1 MPINGE
7 VMPIEEPRRPR
18 VLAIDDSDLV
28 HRLLRARLRHER
40 IDLHSVHNAESGIKA
55 AQELQPEVILLDIDL
70 EDLDGFEVLARL
82 KADPKTRDLA
92 VIFVSAS
99 AETMD
104 RVRGLDLGAVD
115 FIGKPFDV
123 TELRARVRS
132 ALRTQRLLRMLSQR
146 AQLDGLTGLW
156 NRAHFD
162 ERLATELSGAI
173 RHGTQ
178 VSLILADLDR
188 FKNLNDTHG
197 HPFGDEVLEQAAAA
211 LSGGRAQ
218 DVACRYGGEEFA
230 VILPGTDIVEAMEV
244 AERHR
249 RGIEVISW
257 TDRPEVSIS
266 GSFGVADLSC
276 LPGPPTAEALIEVA
290 DTALYR
296 AKTNGRNQVV
306 RADSADWPRSIAS

>member
-1 MPINGE
+1 MSTD
-7 VMPIEEPRRPR
+7 EPKRPR

-40 IDLHSVHNAESGIKA
+40 IDLHSVQTAEEGIRVAK
-55 AQELQPEVILLDIDL
+55 ELVPEVILLDIDL
-70 EDLDGFEVLARL
+70 DDLDGFEVLARL
-82 KADPKTRDLA
+82 KADPKTRDIA

-115 FIGKPFDV
+115 FVGKPFDV

-156 NRAHFD
+156 NRAHLD
-162 ERLATELSGAI
+162 DRLASEVSGALRHGTELS
-173 RHGTQ
+173 
-178 VSLILADLDR
+178 LILCDLDR
-188 FKNLNDTHG
+188 FKSLNDTHG
-197 HPFGDEVLEQAAAA
+197 HPFGDEVLERTAAV
-211 LSGGRAQ
+211 LTSGRSQ

-230 VILPGTDIVEAMEV
+230 VILPGTGIKKAAEV

-249 RGIEVISW
+249 AGVEAIEW
-257 TDRPEVSIS
+257 LDRPGVRVS

-276 LPGPPTAEALIEVA
+276 IEGSASPEALISTA
-290 DTALYR
+290 DTALYQ
-296 AKTNGRNQVV
+296 AKTTGRNRVV
-306 RADSADWPRSIAS
+306 MADGASWPRSIAG

>member
-1 MPINGE
+1 MTT
-7 VMPIEEPRRPR
+7 EEPTRPK

-40 IDLHSVHNAESGIKA
+40 IDLHSVQTAEEGIRMA
-55 AQELQPEVILLDIDL
+55 RELTPEVILLDIDL

-82 KADPKTRDLA
+82 KADPSTRDIA

-115 FIGKPFDV
+115 FVGKPFDV

-132 ALRTQRLLRMLSQR
+132 ALRMQRLLRMLEQR

-156 NRAHFD
+156 NRAHLD
-162 ERLATELSGAI
+162 DRLAAEVSGSL
-173 RHGTQ
+173 RHGTP
-178 VSLILADLDR
+178 VSLILCDLDR
-188 FKNLNDTHG
+188 FKSLNDTHG
-197 HPFGDEVLEQAAAA
+197 HPFGDEVLERAASV
-211 LSGGRAQ
+211 LVGGRSQ

-230 VILPGTDIVEAMEV
+230 VILPGTTIKEAAEV

-249 RGIEVISW
+249 ADIERISW
-257 TDRPEVSIS
+257 SDRPGVRIS
-266 GSFGVADLSC
+266 ASFGVADLGC
-276 LPGPPTAEALIEVA
+276 IDGPASPEGLVETA
-290 DTALYR
+290 DRALYK
-296 AKTNGRNQVV
+296 AKTSGRNQVML
-306 RADSADWPRSIAS
+306 ADGAEWPRSIAG

>member
-1 MPINGE
+1 MPINGD
-7 VMPIEEPRRPR
+7 VMTIEEPRRPR

-55 AQELQPEVILLDIDL
+55 ARELQPDVILLDIDL

-82 KADPKTRDLA
+82 KADPDTRDLA

-162 ERLATELSGAI
+162 ERLASELSGAL

-188 FKNLNDTHG
+188 FKSLNDTHG
-197 HPFGDEVLEQAAAA
+197 HPFGDEVLERAAAA
-211 LSGGRAQ
+211 LGGGRAR

-230 VILPGTDIVEAMEV
+230 VILPGTDIGEAMEV

-249 RGIEVISW
+249 RSLEIISW

-276 LPGPPTAEALIEVA
+276 LPGPPTVESLVEVTDA
-290 DTALYR
+290 ALYR
-296 AKTNGRNQVV
+296 AKTDGRNRVV
-306 RADSADWPRSIAS
+306 RADSADWPRSIAG

>member
-1 MPINGE
+1 MR
-7 VMPIEEPRRPR
+7 IEEPRRPR

-40 IDLHSVHNAESGIKA
+40 IDLHSVHTAESGIKA
-55 AQELQPEVILLDIDL
+55 AQELQPDVILLDIDL

-82 KADPKTRDLA
+82 KADPRTRDLA

-132 ALRTQRLLRMLSQR
+132 ALRTQRLMKMLSQR

-162 ERLATELSGAI
+162 ERLAAEISGAL

-178 VSLILADLDR
+178 VSMILADLDR
-188 FKNLNDTHG
+188 FKSLNDNHG
-197 HPFGDEVLEQAAAA
+197 HPFGDEVLERAAAV

-218 DVACRYGGEEFA
+218 DIACRYGGEEFA
-230 VILPGTDIVEAMEV
+230 IILPGTGIEEASEV
-244 AERHR
+244 AERNR
-249 RGIEVISW
+249 AGIEAIAWS
-257 TDRPEVSIS
+257 DRPEVSVS
-266 GSFGVADLSC
+266 GSFGVADLHC
-276 LPGPPTAEALIEVA
+276 LPGTPSVEALLSVA
-290 DTALYR
+290 DAALYR
-296 AKTNGRNQVV
+296 AKTNGRNRVV
-306 RADSADWPRSIAS
+306 RAEPADWPRSIAS